1 VNANEISPEVL
12 TNFIIM
18 QAKLWPAVVDNLSEK
33 HNSEIT
39 IPTPTVEA
47 VPLNELVSFTSRA
60 VLHAQFTFAEYPDDI
75 HFLCLS
81 GRNVPERD
89 NWQNLAEAMLGTT
102 PDVPDEKV
110 LSTLGSYFGNMVEGL
125 GTSLTTLRETPF
137 TPDKLT
143 MQYAPFT
150 LPTDFLNLG
159 EIVEVRLETIISER
173 EMPVEFSWYLSEKA
187 ARKLTGLPEPS
198 SEDPLETLVEMPE
211 QGEEPAAQTSPAPFT
226 VMEGKEEAERGLD
239 LLLDIPLEVSV
250 ELGRIEMLI
259 RDVLELGSG
268 SIIELKKA
276 AGEPADVMVNGKLV
290 ARGEV
295 VVVEDNFGVRITE
308 VISPAD
314 RIQRLGA

>member
-1 VNANEISPEVL
+1 MNGNEISPEVL
-12 TNFIIM
+12 TNFIVM
-18 QAKLWPAVVDNLSEK
+18 QSKLWHEVQDNLSEK
-33 HNSEIT
+33 QNSEIT

-47 VPLNELVSFTSRA
+47 VPLNEMVSLTAKA
-60 VLHAQFTFAEYPDDI
+60 VLHAQFTFAEYPEEI
-75 HFLCLS
+75 HFLCMT

-89 NWQNLAEAMLGTT
+89 NWQNLAEAMLGTL
-102 PDVPDEKV
+102 PDAPDEKV
-110 LSTLGSYFGNMVEGL
+110 LSTIGNYFGQMVEGL
-125 GTSLTTLRETPF
+125 GTSLTALRETPF

-143 MQYAPFT
+143 MQYAPLT

-159 EIVEVRLETIISER
+159 EILEVRLETVIKER
-173 EMPVEFSWYLSEKA
+173 ELPVEFSWYLSERA
-187 ARKLTGLPEPS
+187 ARKLVGLPEPS
-198 SEDPLETLVEMPE
+198 SEDPLETITQMPE
-211 QGEEPAAQTSPAPFT
+211 AGEKPQEQAAHASYT
-226 VMEGKEEAERGLD
+226 VIEDKEEAERGLD

-259 RDVLELGSG
+259 RDVVELGSG

-276 AGEPADVMVNGKLV
+276 AGEPADVMVNGKIV

-308 VISPAD
+308 IISPTD